1 MKLKLDL
8 KKEDVEQLVLKEE
21 EPNVIDTINY
31 SEPFL
36 STTGMFSNVEGYY
49 FDVTISRY

>member
-8 KKEDVEQLVLKEE
+8 KKEDVEQLVPKEE

-31 SEPFL
+31 LQLFL
-36 STTGMFSNVEGYY
+36 STTGMFSNAEGYY
-49 FDVTISRY
+49 FEVNISRY